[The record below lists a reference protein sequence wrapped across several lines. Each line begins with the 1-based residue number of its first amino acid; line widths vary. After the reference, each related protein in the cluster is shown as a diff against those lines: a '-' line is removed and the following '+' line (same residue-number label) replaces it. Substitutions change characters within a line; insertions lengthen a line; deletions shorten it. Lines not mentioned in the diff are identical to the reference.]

1 MSVSPSLPS
10 NRSHYWVDIS
20 TLLTSGLFD
29 DNVKCVARYLSRWCV
44 TVAEAICFVAPSGG
58 QFLIKKRQQD
68 ILLHCS
74 CCCVGQSIYIQ
85 RYIKYRGISESWLQ
99 KEDMSLFQHRP
110 SIEDHGRTLRCQALN
125 PAMPLQSIQ
134 DTLVLDIYCEYSTVQ
149 YSTVQY
155 RQYSIEQ

>member
-10 NRSHYWVDIS
+10 NRS
-20 TLLTSGLFD
+20 TLSGGYIYSSDQWMFD
-29 DNVKCVARYLSRWCV
+29 DNVKCVASYLSRWCV

-134 DTLVLDIYCEYSTVQ
+134 DTLVLDIYCEYSTDMMMINLSWEAQ
-149 YSTVQY
+149 GWL
-155 RQYSIEQ
+155 